1 MDNNLL
7 FKHSCFAG
15 DLIYALA
22 GIKSICENNDH
33 KAVIYQWLDQ
43 KGHLYQGADHPYGG
57 SMMNEYAFEMLKPL
71 IEAQPYVQSFNKW
84 QGEKVMVDMDN
95 LRQVKMHM
103 PYGNIVTWLPMV
115 FAEMRPEYWKPWID
129 INRGRDPG
137 MVDWTKFTFDVKV
150 NKLRAHVSDKIL
162 INRTSR
168 YHGAWIDYFHLKKYE
183 GKMMFVGMEDEYK
196 TFKADWNLDLPL
208 LEVKDFYELAVA
220 ISSCKLFIGNQSMC
234 FAIAEA
240 MKTPRLLEIC
250 DFAPNVQP
258 CGDGSY
264 YFRVPEL
271 FEYWVNKLMEE

>member
-1 MDNNLL
+1 MDNKLL
-7 FKHSCFAG
+7 FKHSCYTG

-22 GIKSICENNDH
+22 GIKAICENNDH

-43 KGHLYQGADHPYGG
+43 KGFLYNGAEHPYGG
-57 SMMNEYAFEMLKPL
+57 SMMNEYAFNMLKPL
-71 IEAQPYVQSFNKW
+71 IEAQPYIKSFNKW
-84 QGEKVMVDMDN
+84 QGEKVMVDMDM

-115 FAEMRPEYWKPWID
+115 FAEMRPEYWKPWI
-129 INRGRDPG
+129 
-137 MVDWTKFTFDVKV
+137 TV
-150 NKLRAHVSDKIL
+150 NNCDRIAFGDKII

-183 GKMMFVGMEDEYK
+183 SRIVFVGMDEEHK
-196 TFKADWNLDLPL
+196 TFQADWGLNVHHWLP
-208 LEVKDFYELAVA
+208 DNFYDLAVA

-258 CGDGSY
+258 CGPGGY

-271 FEYWVNKLMEE
+271 FQYWVDKLMSE